1 MFGVPC
7 EFIVDLLKQS
17 REAALALVRLFDFN
31 MIVNPLFEGGFQFWS
46 VLCSLDKFLEFV
58 LELDLLLS
66 RRRSSNYIILSYT
79 ILT

>member
-7 EFIVDLLKQS
+7 EFVVDLLKQS
-17 REAALALVRLFDFN
+17 REAALALVRLFDFD
-31 MIVNPLFEGGFQFWS
+31 MIVNPFFEGGFQFRS

-58 LELDLLLS
+58 LELGLLLS
-66 RRRSSNYIILSYT
+66 RRRSSSIILSYT